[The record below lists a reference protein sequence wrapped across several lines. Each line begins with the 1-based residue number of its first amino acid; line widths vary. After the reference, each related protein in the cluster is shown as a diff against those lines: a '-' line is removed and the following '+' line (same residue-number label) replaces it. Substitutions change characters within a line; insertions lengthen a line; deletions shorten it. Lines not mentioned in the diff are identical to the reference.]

1 MGSLNLT
8 VGVINSLSTPDLL
21 QEAAIF
27 QRCTENLQGC
37 QGVSVYLDDILVT
50 GSTVEDH
57 LTNLN
62 KITSIMTK
70 AGLTLNQAKSKFL
83 LPSVEYLGHVIDQ
96 HGVHPSQEKVKAIKE
111 APEPHNISELRS
123 FSTIMQGFYLTFQ
136 LS

>member
-1 MGSLNLT
+1 
-8 VGVINSLSTPDLL
+8 
-21 QEAAIF
+21 
-27 QRCTENLQGC
+27 
-37 QGVSVYLDDILVT
+37 
-50 GSTVEDH
+50 
-57 LTNLN
+57 
-62 KITSIMTK
+62 MTK